1 MLPRVVA
8 GTRRRRVLRL
18 HPAQAVV
25 LGFASA
31 VLVGTALLALPISA
45 ADRRPTDLVD
55 ALFTAVSAVC
65 VTGLVTLDTA
75 THWSGFGL
83 AVILVL
89 IQLGGLGIMV
99 FATLIGLV
107 LVRRLSVRSRLNAA
121 AETDA
126 VGSAD
131 VRRVVR
137 GILSCGVD
145 RWMAAF
151 CDRLAAVR
159 RA

>member
-8 GTRRRRVLRL
+8 GMRRRRALRL

-83 AVILVL
+83 AVILV
-89 IQLGGLGIMV
+89 QLGGLGIMV